1 MFKTTL
7 TIVMAALCLNLSSK
21 ATAQTSKQNPR
32 KIRPLKIGDKIP
44 DTMWNKQFRVI
55 NHPEGKETIS
65 LKDYRNKFIILDFW
79 ATYCHPCV
87 ESLDHLDS
95 IKDDFNGQLVVL
107 PVQVYDGPVRGIP
120 FMKKKGWSWPSIT
133 RDTLI
138 NKVLLI
144 NFLSGFGIACIN
156 NGKLI
161 AVPTKEQLTK
171 ANIARVI
178 AGKRVKFQNRINKT
192 LKR

>member
-7 TIVMAALCLNLSSK
+7 ILVMAALCLNISNSK
-21 ATAQTSKQNPR
+21 AQTSKQNPA

-44 DTMWNKQFRVI
+44 DTLWNKQFRVI

-79 ATYCHPCV
+79 ATYCHPCI

-95 IKDDFNGQLVVL
+95 IKNDFNGELVVI
-107 PVQVYDGPVRGIP
+107 PVQVYDGPIRGIP
-120 FMKKKGWSWPSIT
+120 FMKKKGWTWPSIT

-144 NFLSGFGIACIN
+144 NFLSGFGIALIKDR
-156 NGKLI
+156 KLL

-178 AGKRVKFQNRINKT
+178 AGKGVKFQNRINKT